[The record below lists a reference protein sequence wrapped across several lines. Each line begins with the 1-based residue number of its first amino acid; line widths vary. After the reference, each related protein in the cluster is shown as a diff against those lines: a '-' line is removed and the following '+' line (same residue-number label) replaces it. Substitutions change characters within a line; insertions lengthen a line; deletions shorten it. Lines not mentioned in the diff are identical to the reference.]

1 MNRDINSMHLKV
13 DSISRDY
20 DSFKSNQMNE
30 NAEYAIHVQ
39 SNFDLLNSTLTKIK
53 ERDPLTARIWP
64 FVRLKH
70 KQDSKLF
77 QGSLIKD
84 KHSYLEKFVINEVKS
99 GKFRGPVGPSGPAGH
114 PGPAGVKGEP
124 GTKGETGDILS
135 VKVKMILFADQSDY
149 SV

>member
-1 MNRDINSMHLKV
+1 MYQDINSMHLKV

-64 FVRLKH
+64 FARLKH
-70 KQDSKLF
+70 
-77 QGSLIKD
+77 IKTQNFFKD
-84 KHSYLEKFVINEVKS
+84 
-99 GKFRGPVGPSGPAGH
+99 P
-114 PGPAGVKGEP
+114 
-124 GTKGETGDILS
+124 
-135 VKVKMILFADQSDY
+135 
-149 SV
+149 